1 MKKFL
6 FAAVALAVGFIT
18 AITLCVQALNAQTVS
33 AFSADGMRVVV
44 DAGHGGI
51 DGGVSG
57 KRTGVK
63 ESDLNLAISFAL
75 KERLED
81 MGFEV
86 TLTRKTEGGLY
97 ESTAKG
103 FKKRDMQR
111 RKEIIQKA
119 DPALVISVHQN
130 FYPSKATRGAQVF
143 YPPKNEE
150 AERFA
155 LLMQSRLNGLYAE
168 KKVKGRKATKG
179 EFFMLSCSP
188 CPSLIVECGFLS
200 NEQDEVLLSDKG
212 WQGRLAEGMA
222 GAVLDYYADMGA

>member
-1 MKKFL
+1 MKKFI
-6 FAAVALAVGFIT
+6 FAAVALAIGFIT
-18 AITLCVQALNAQTVS
+18 AITLCVQALTAQTVS
-33 AFSADGMRVVV
+33 AFSSDSMRVVV

-57 KRTGVK
+57 RRTGVK
-63 ESDLNLAISFAL
+63 ESDLNLALAFSF

-86 TLTRKTEGGLY
+86 ELTRKTEGGLY
-97 ESTAKG
+97 DSTAKG

-119 DPALVISVHQN
+119 DPALVVSIHQN

-143 YPPKNEE
+143 YPPKNEG
-150 AERFA
+150 AEKFA

-168 KKVKGRKATKG
+168 KKAKGRKATVG
-179 EFFMLSCSP
+179 EFFMLTCAP

-200 NEQDEVLLSDKG
+200 NEQDEALLCDKA
-212 WQGRLAEGMA
+212 WQKRLAESMA